1 MLSKSWGQADG
12 QLQEPGRSWTLTTL
26 EVEGA
31 CLEPLAWGG
40 TGRGKLMLE
49 SEEPLS
55 FCSPQERQDR
65 CFCVRL
71 EDAWQETRPGW
82 RRGGESVSLFRASLY
97 PLPYDRACVQSSL
110 LVADEEAEAW
120 RCQGTRSRSH
130 SQPQQGQPWTS
141 VSQLKAQSEL
151 LSLCRSWI
159 QKRKR
164 RKLSCSSSPDP
175 TNIPTRGHF
184 CSDS

>member
-1 MLSKSWGQADG
+1 MGVTIVGASCPNYCACYYFSQLDCELPGGRVQPGSRLLLPLPQEVLSKSWGQADG
-12 QLQEPGRSWTLTTL
+12 QLREPGRSWTLTTL

-49 SEEPLS
+49 SEEPLG
-55 FCSPQERQDR
+55 FYSPQERQGR

-71 EDAWQETRPGW
+71 EDAWQETCPGW

-130 SQPQQGQPWTS
+130 SQPQQG
-141 VSQLKAQSEL
+141 
-151 LSLCRSWI
+151 
-159 QKRKR
+159 
-164 RKLSCSSSPDP
+164 
-175 TNIPTRGHF
+175 
-184 CSDS
+184 